1 MPKLIPIY
9 TWDKGVLMFNRNSK
23 RLSKKPWFQG
33 ALLLS
38 CVLIAMLLAN
48 LPFTSEWYHNI
59 LETSLQLHI
68 FSEDGSVNI
77 LFPKDLTVEKF
88 INDILMVVFF
98 FTVGLEIKRE
108 ITSGELCSVKKAV
121 LPVRRCI
128 GLQMM
133 G

>member
-9 TWDKGVLMFNRNSK
+9 TWDKGVIKFNRNST

-33 ALLLS
+33 VLLML

-48 LPFTSEWYHNI
+48 LPFTADGYRRV
-59 LETSLQLHI
+59 LETSIQLHL
-68 FSEDGSVNI
+68 FSADGSFNL
-77 LFPKDLTVEKF
+77 LFPRDLTVEKF

-108 ITSGELCSVKKAV
+108 ITGGELK
-121 LPVRRCI
+121 
-128 GLQMM
+128 
-133 G
+133 